1 MITARPAERKLKYSQ
16 FRLSQK
22 DFFLG
27 LQSRELNSSGRKLS
41 FVNLQANQNSNYDR
55 PIKYIGHH
63 QGLKKNLSEMNDHE
77 FPC

>member
-22 DFFLG
+22 DFFL
-27 LQSRELNSSGRKLS
+27 QSRELNFSGRKLS

-55 PIKYIGHH
+55 PIKYIGQH